1 MLKRKQVKIAKALHI
16 SILATGGR
24 HGYTT
29 TLQKLQNGLAID
41 LSKLDTVEVDQGAG
55 TLTIGGGVR
64 VGQIFDPVYNAGFE
78 LRESASAHTFHS
90 QLSIRISN
98 HYLRRDFDLAMPR
111 DAGRHSGRWSR
122 S

>member
-1 MLKRKQVKIAKALHI
+1 MLTWNQVKLAKALNI
-16 SILATGGR
+16 SILGTGGR

-41 LSKLDTVEVDQGAG
+41 LSKLDTVKVDQSAG

-78 LRESASAHTFHS
+78 LRE
-90 QLSIRISN
+90 
-98 HYLRRDFDLAMPR
+98 
-111 DAGRHSGRWSR
+111 
-122 S
+122 